1 MLQQEPYRKNGQEI
15 KLLANAKLDEVIEAI
30 EEYFTNDYGKK
41 TIEVSKVHNTTI
53 TDSTSKLAGLKF
65 VKANKGV
72 EFDISFVT
80 YRPSNDFKKKSSK
93 KSSKPSV
100 NPPEISL
107 RFSLKKGLLLKFY
120 KYIMLI
126 DSLLNEQSFTFYK

>member
-1 MLQQEPYRKNGQEI
+1 VLQQEPYRKNGQEI

-41 TIEVSKVHNTTI
+41 TIEVTKVYNTAGS
-53 TDSTSKLAGLKF
+53 DKASKLAGLKF
-65 VKANKGV
+65 VKADKGV

-80 YRPSNDFKKKSSK
+80 YRPSNDHKKRSSK
-93 KSSKPSV
+93 KSSSV

>member
-1 MLQQEPYRKNGQEI
+1 VLQQEPYRKNGQEI

-41 TIEVSKVHNTTI
+41 TIEVTKVYNASGPDGI
-53 TDSTSKLAGLKF
+53 SKLAGLKF
-65 VKANKGV
+65 VKADKGV

-80 YRPSNDFKKKSSK
+80 YRPSNDHKKKSSK
-93 KSSKPSV
+93 KSSSV

>member
-1 MLQQEPYRKNGQEI
+1 M
-15 KLLANAKLDEVIEAI
+15 LANAKLDEVIEAI

-41 TIEVSKVHNTTI
+41 TIEVSKVYNTAG
-53 TDSTSKLAGLKF
+53 TDTASKLAGLKF
-65 VKANKGV
+65 VKADKGV

-80 YRPSNDFKKKSSK
+80 YRPSNDHKKKSSK
-93 KSSKPSV
+93 KSSSV

>member
-41 TIEVSKVHNTTI
+41 TIEVTKVYNTAGS
-53 TDSTSKLAGLKF
+53 DKASKLAGLKF
-65 VKANKGV
+65 VKADKGV

-80 YRPSNDFKKKSSK
+80 YRPSNDHKKRSSK
-93 KSSKPSV
+93 KSSSV

>member
-1 MLQQEPYRKNGQEI
+1 M
-15 KLLANAKLDEVIEAI
+15 LANAKLDEVIEAI
-30 EEYFTNDYGKK
+30 EEYFTNEYGKK
-41 TIEVSKVHNTTI
+41 SIEVSTVYSTASG
-53 TDSTSKLAGLKF
+53 DSVSKLAGLKF
-65 VKANKGV
+65 IKAGKGV

-80 YRPSNDFKKKSSK
+80 YRPSHNKKSSK
-93 KSSKPSV
+93 KSSKSSS

-107 RFSLKKGLLLKFY
+107 RFNLKKGLLLKFY

>member
-1 MLQQEPYRKNGQEI
+1 VLQQEPYRKNGQEI

-41 TIEVSKVHNTTI
+41 TIEVTKVYNTAGS
-53 TDSTSKLAGLKF
+53 DKASKLAGLKF
-65 VKANKGV
+65 VKADKGV

-80 YRPSNDFKKKSSK
+80 YRPSNDHKKKSSK
-93 KSSKPSV
+93 KSSSA

>member
-41 TIEVSKVHNTTI
+41 TIEVTKVYNTAGS
-53 TDSTSKLAGLKF
+53 DKASKLAGLKF
-65 VKANKGV
+65 VKADKGV
-72 EFDISFVT
+72 LFDISFVT
-80 YRPSNDFKKKSSK
+80 YRPSNDHKKRSSK
-93 KSSKPSV
+93 KSSSV

-107 RFSLKKGLLLKFY
+107 RFSLKKGLVLKFY

>member
-41 TIEVSKVHNTTI
+41 TIEVTKVYNTAGS
-53 TDSTSKLAGLKF
+53 DKASKLAGLKF
-65 VKANKGV
+65 VKADKGV

-80 YRPSNDFKKKSSK
+80 YRPSNDHKKRSSK
-93 KSSKPSV
+93 KSSSV

-107 RFSLKKGLLLKFY
+107 RFSLKKGLVLKFY

>member
-1 MLQQEPYRKNGQEI
+1 VLQQEPYRKNGQEI

-30 EEYFTNDYGKK
+30 EEYFSNDYGKK
-41 TIEVSKVHNTTI
+41 TIEVSKVYNTAGTG
-53 TDSTSKLAGLKF
+53 TASKLAGLKF
-65 VKANKGV
+65 VKADKGV

-80 YRPSNDFKKKSSK
+80 YRPSNDHKKKSSK
-93 KSSKPSV
+93 KSSSA

>member
-41 TIEVSKVHNTTI
+41 TIEVTKVYNTAGS
-53 TDSTSKLAGLKF
+53 DKPSKLAGLKF
-65 VKANKGV
+65 VKADKGV

-80 YRPSNDFKKKSSK
+80 YRPSNDHKKRSSK
-93 KSSKPSV
+93 KSSSV

-107 RFSLKKGLLLKFY
+107 RFSLKKGLVLKFY

>member
-41 TIEVSKVHNTTI
+41 TIEVTKVYNTAGS
-53 TDSTSKLAGLKF
+53 DKASKLAGLKF
-65 VKANKGV
+65 VKADKWV

-80 YRPSNDFKKKSSK
+80 YRPSNDHKKRSSK
-93 KSSKPSV
+93 KSSSV

-107 RFSLKKGLLLKFY
+107 RFSLKKGLVLKFY